1 MGTMAR
7 KVQVNVLILNMAEI
21 RLKVLEIIC
30 NGPVLQWKNPKMER
44 IS

>member
-7 KVQVNVLILNMAEI
+7 EVQVNVLILNMAEI
-21 RLKVLEIIC
+21 RLKFLKIIC
-30 NGPVLQWKNPKMER
+30 NGPVLQWKNPKMEQ